1 MATQSTPPEERKH
14 GSLSRM
20 TGLWSRLNAA
30 RAAVAAVDPKD
41 VEIATTPKD
50 EIAREDTVRLYRYR
64 PLVEKPLGIPVIYA
78 YALVGRYTVADLSP
92 DRSLIRRLLEQGLDV
107 YAIDWGHPRAVDCCV
122 GLEDYI
128 FGYIDDFVD
137 IVRERAGVDK
147 VNLLGICQGGIFHT
161 IYASLF
167 PEKVNAVVTT
177 VAPFDF
183 HANVGDEQIGRGLI
197 HAWARAL
204 EAADV
209 DLAVDATGNLS
220 GDLMAKYFGFMTPVS
235 TMTKYGIDLTEI
247 AENDAQLKNFLT
259 MERWL
264 SDRPSHTAASLRQ
277 WIKDF
282 YVDNK
287 LAKGELMIGD
297 EKIDLGKVQCPV
309 LNVYGEHDVIA
320 PPVCSTALRN
330 LVGTKDYTEIS
341 FPGGHIG
348 IFVGKRAQSTLAPA
362 IANWIRDRSA
372 VADAPAGKA
381 TRSTKSPREET

>member
-1 MATQSTPPEERKH
+1 MLASAAQ
-14 GSLSRM
+14 M
-20 TGLWSRLNAA
+20 IDLWEKFNAG
-30 RAAVAAVDPKD
+30 RAAVAAIDPGE

-50 EIAREDTVRLYRYR
+50 EIARDGTVRLYRYR
-64 PLVEKPLGIPVIYA
+64 SMVEAPVRIPVILA

-92 DRSLIRRLLEQGLDV
+92 DRSLIRRLLEQGLDIW
-107 YAIDWGHPRAVDCCV
+107 AIDWGHPRAVDSHV

-128 FGYIDDFVD
+128 CGYLDDFVD
-137 IVRERAGVDK
+137 IARRQAGVGK

-167 PEKVNAVVTT
+167 PEKVNTVTTT

-183 HANVGDEQIGRGLI
+183 HANEGDERTGRGLI
-197 HAWARAL
+197 HFWARAL

-220 GDLMAKYFGFMTPVS
+220 GDLMAQYFGFMTPVS
-235 TMTKYGIDLTEI
+235 SMTKYGIDLAEI
-247 AENDAQLKNFLT
+247 AGNETQLRSFLS

-282 YVDNK
+282 YVENR
-287 LAKGELMIGD
+287 LAKGELMLGD
-297 EKIDLGKVQCPV
+297 RRIDLGRVQCPV

-320 PPVCSTALRN
+320 PPACSTALRN
-330 LVGTKDYTEIS
+330 LVGTEDYTEMA

-348 IFVGKRAQSTLAPA
+348 IFVGKRAQQTLAPA
-362 IANWIRDRSA
+362 IAAWIRERSQ
-372 VADAPAGKA
+372 
-381 TRSTKSPREET
+381 